1 MTKEAKKVVNM
12 NGLKEMTASEK
23 VNDLVKKA
31 NIAKAEMLKLDQ
43 EAVDKIVKEMAMKG
57 LDKHI

>member
-23 VNDLVKKA
+23 VNDLVKKS
-31 NIAKAEMLKLDQ
+31 
-43 EAVDKIVKEMAMKG
+43 
-57 LDKHI
+57 